1 MFWLSLM
8 STVQRLQEMKRS
20 QDVII
25 ESDRQ
30 TINDI
35 TANNKNL
42 MEIVEKQKE
51 EVQEITAKNKNLM
64 EIVTKYESQNTIMR
78 DFMTALLGDILEEME
93 EDEEDDEEE
102 ETPKQPKRP
111 ICKDCKIPMAKNG
124 MRANGQRR
132 RCHKCG
138 SFKYT

>member
-1 MFWLSLM
+1 MFWLSLT
-8 STVQRLQEMKRS
+8 STVKRLQEMKRI

-35 TANNKNL
+35 TA
-42 MEIVEKQKE
+42 
-51 EVQEITAKNKNLM
+51 KNKNLM
-64 EIVTKYESQNTIMR
+64 EILTKYESQNTIMR
-78 DFMTALLGDILEEME
+78 DFMTAILGDILEE
-93 EDEEDDEEE
+93 DEDDEEE

-111 ICKDCKIPMAKNG
+111 ICKDCNIPMAKNG
-124 MRANGQRR
+124 MRANVQRR
-132 RCHKCG
+132 KCHKCG